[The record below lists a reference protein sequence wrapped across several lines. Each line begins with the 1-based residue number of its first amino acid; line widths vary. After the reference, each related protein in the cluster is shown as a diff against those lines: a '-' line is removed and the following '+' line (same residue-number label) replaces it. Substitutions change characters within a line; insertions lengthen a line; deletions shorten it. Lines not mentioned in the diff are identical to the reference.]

1 MLPISRVIVSLVYY
15 NSLIRDTLEY
25 TINREKF
32 DVKFYDYKKHGIINE
47 PLLNTPLKQFL
58 DNNGEKG
65 EELRKLINEFGE
77 ALYSEKSTI
86 LRPEADNVHV
96 DHNQDVT
103 IFEKV
108 VPLHE
113 QITAVIR
120 LHDKYRKDHNQV
132 EESITKLLDADEEFY
147 RGVLLFTLSNQI
159 FRKFD
164 EFNKNMREGHGE
176 KTPAAS
182 FVEQELQT
190 LTRMFF
196 VSKVNA
202 TCKDNNYTEAL
213 DATEH
218 MIEMMNGRR
227 ELPKGKNFR
236 DVYVEVNAKCNALL
250 LISEDQWKQTYQ
262 PAVNEMIKHN
272 QAARAQAEANKASED
287 NGENK

>member
-32 DVKFYDYKKHGIINE
+32 DVKFYNYKKHGIINE

-262 PAVNEMIKHN
+262 PAVNEMIKDN

>member
-25 TINREKF
+25 TINRDKF
-32 DVKFYDYKKHGIINE
+32 DVNFYNYKKNGIINE

-77 ALYSEKSTI
+77 TLYSEKSTI
-86 LRPEADNVHV
+86 LRPETDNVHV

-120 LHDKYRKDHNQV
+120 LHDRYRKEHNQV

-147 RGVLLFTLSNQI
+147 RGVLLFTLSSEI

-182 FVEQELQT
+182 FVEQELQI

-196 VSKVNA
+196 ISKANA
-202 TCKDNNYTEAL
+202 TCKDTNYTEAL

-236 DVYVEVNAKCNALL
+236 DVFVEVNAKCNALL

-262 PAVNEMIKHN
+262 PAVNEMIKDN
-272 QAARAQAEANKASED
+272 QAARAQAEANKASEN

>member
-25 TINREKF
+25 TINRDKF

-262 PAVNEMIKHN
+262 PAVNEMIKDN

>member
-164 EFNKNMREGHGE
+164 EFNKSMREGHGE

-227 ELPKGKNFR
+227 ELSKGKNFR

-262 PAVNEMIKHN
+262 PAVNEMIKDN

>member
-25 TINREKF
+25 TISREKF

-262 PAVNEMIKHN
+262 PAVNEMIKDN

>member
-132 EESITKLLDADEEFY
+132 EESITILLDADEEFY

-262 PAVNEMIKHN
+262 PAVNEMIKDN

>member
-96 DHNQDVT
+96 DYNQDVT

-262 PAVNEMIKHN
+262 PAVNEMIKDN

>member
-164 EFNKNMREGHGE
+164 EFNKSMREGHGE

-227 ELPKGKNFR
+227 ELSKGKNFR

-262 PAVNEMIKHN
+262 PAVNEMIKDN

-287 NGENK
+287 NGEN

>member
-32 DVKFYDYKKHGIINE
+32 DVKFYNYKKHGIINE

-164 EFNKNMREGHGE
+164 EFNKNIREGHGE

-262 PAVNEMIKHN
+262 PAVNEMIKDN

>member
-25 TINREKF
+25 TINRDKF
-32 DVKFYDYKKHGIINE
+32 DVNFYNYKKNGIINE

-65 EELRKLINEFGE
+65 EELKKLINEFGE
-77 ALYSEKSTI
+77 TLYSEKSTI
-86 LRPEADNVHV
+86 LRPENDNVHV
-96 DHNQDVT
+96 DHNQDVKNKK
-103 IFEKV
+103 KV

-120 LHDKYRKDHNQV
+120 LHDRYRKEHNQV

-147 RGVLLFTLSNQI
+147 RGVLLFTLSSEI

-182 FVEQELQT
+182 FVEQELQI

-196 VSKVNA
+196 VSKANA
-202 TCKDNNYTEAL
+202 TCKDTNYTEAL

-236 DVYVEVNAKCNALL
+236 DVFVEVNAKCNALL

-262 PAVNEMIKHN
+262 PAVNEMIKDN
-272 QAARAQAEANKASED
+272 QAARAQAEANKASEN

>member
-262 PAVNEMIKHN
+262 PAVNEMIKDN
-272 QAARAQAEANKASED
+272 QAARAQVEANKASED

>member
-25 TINREKF
+25 TINRDKF

-132 EESITKLLDADEEFY
+132 DESITKLLDADEEFY

-262 PAVNEMIKHN
+262 PAVNEMIKDN
-272 QAARAQAEANKASED
+272 QTARAQAEANKASED

>member
-164 EFNKNMREGHGE
+164 EFNKY
-176 KTPAAS
+176 
-182 FVEQELQT
+182 L
-190 LTRMFF
+190 
-196 VSKVNA
+196 
-202 TCKDNNYTEAL
+202 NYT
-213 DATEH
+213 
-218 MIEMMNGRR
+218 
-227 ELPKGKNFR
+227 
-236 DVYVEVNAKCNALL
+236 
-250 LISEDQWKQTYQ
+250 
-262 PAVNEMIKHN
+262 
-272 QAARAQAEANKASED
+272 
-287 NGENK
+287 

>member
-164 EFNKNMREGHGE
+164 EFNKSMREGHGE

-262 PAVNEMIKHN
+262 PAVNEMIKDN

>member
-262 PAVNEMIKHN
+262 PAVNEMIKDN